1 MAATV
6 EVLANKAALVQRA
19 YELVLAQIQTAID
32 QRGRCT
38 LALAGGSTPK
48 PLYEALAQAD
58 LPWDKLYVFWG
69 DERYVPADHPDS
81 NAKMARQA
89 WLNQVAIPT
98 EQIYPVPTDDPD
110 PAAAAAQ
117 YEQTL
122 RQVLMEPTAVPSLDI
137 ILLGMGDDGHTA
149 SLFPHT
155 AALQVCD
162 RIVSVGNKDGQ
173 PRITFTVP
181 LINAGRYVLFLAAG
195 ANKRPALRQVFAP
208 TADANAYPSRL
219 IQPLNGGA
227 HWLIDQSAAVD
238 VTLPV

>member
-6 EVLANKAALVQRA
+6 EVLADKAALIQRA
-19 YELVLAQIQTAID
+19 YDLVLTQIKAAID

-58 LPWDKLYVFWG
+58 LPWDKLYIFWG
-69 DERYVPADHPDS
+69 DERYVSPDHPDS

-110 PAAAAAQ
+110 PTAAAAQ

-122 RQVLMEPTAVPSLDI
+122 RHVLGEPTAVPSLDI

-195 ANKRPALRQVFAP
+195 ASKRPALSQVFAP
-208 TADANAYPSRL
+208 AADANAYPSRL
-219 IQPLNGGA
+219 IQPLNGGP
-227 HWLIDQSAAVD
+227 HWLIDQAAATD
-238 VTLPV
+238 VTLPG